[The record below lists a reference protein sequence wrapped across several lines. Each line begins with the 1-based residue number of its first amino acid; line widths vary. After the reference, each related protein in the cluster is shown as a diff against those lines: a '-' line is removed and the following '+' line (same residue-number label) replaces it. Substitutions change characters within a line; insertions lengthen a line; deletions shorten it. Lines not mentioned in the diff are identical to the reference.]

1 MSQTQLEA
9 TMLYAA
15 PMRKVIINDF
25 TWSTMLSGWGASVAA
40 AISGTLGPRLLART
54 NRIGNYEF
62 VMSETSP
69 GVYRSPKGLIYEPG
83 SKEGHRFTHVMEH
96 A

>member
-40 AISGTLGPRLLART
+40 AISGTVGPA
-54 NRIGNYEF
+54 
-62 VMSETSP
+62 VA
-69 GVYRSPKGLIYEPG
+69 G
-83 SKEGHRFTHVMEH
+83 SHQSDRQL
-96 A
+96 